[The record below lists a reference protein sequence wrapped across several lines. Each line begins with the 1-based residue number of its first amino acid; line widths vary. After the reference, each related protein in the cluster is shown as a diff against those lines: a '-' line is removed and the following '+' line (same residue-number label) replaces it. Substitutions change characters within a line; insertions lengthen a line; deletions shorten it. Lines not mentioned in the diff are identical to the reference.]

1 MDFLIG
7 QDIESILELT
17 GLSEEE
23 LANELGVSRI
33 TVSNWVNNR
42 TNISEFV
49 ATHRNSSL
57 YMLKFASSDLISRE
71 FGVDREWMLTIAYY
85 RGTVRGQLLWGK

>member
-7 QDIESILELT
+7 QDIESVLEIT
-17 GLSEEE
+17 GFSEEE

-42 TNISEFV
+42 NNISERHMRKFYEYVFKKEFV
-49 ATHRNSSL
+49 
-57 YMLKFASSDLISRE
+57 
-71 FGVDREWMLTIAYY
+71 
-85 RGTVRGQLLWGK
+85 

>member
-7 QDIESILELT
+7 QDIESVLEIT
-17 GLSEEE
+17 GFSEEE

-42 TNISEFV
+42 NNISER
-49 ATHRNSSL
+49 HMR
-57 YMLKFASSDLISRE
+57 KFYE
-71 FGVDREWMLTIAYY
+71 YVF
-85 RGTVRGQLLWGK
+85 K

>member
-7 QDIESILELT
+7 QDIESVLEIT
-17 GLSEEE
+17 GFSEEE

-42 TNISEFV
+42 NNISERHMRKFYEYV
-49 ATHRNSSL
+49 FKKGIRFNKIKELSL
-57 YMLKFASSDLISRE
+57 IH
-71 FGVDREWMLTIAYY
+71 I
-85 RGTVRGQLLWGK
+85 